1 VASKLNAVTG
11 ATGLIGS
18 HLAEQLVARGERV
31 RALVRP
37 TSDTS
42 FLDRLG
48 VELARGCLNDHNA
61 LKRLIDGADVVY
73 HCAARVGDWGAR
85 RLYQEQV
92 IDATRNLLDACRAAR
107 VGRVIYFS
115 SITVYGKP
123 RNPGPIAEDEPRGQ
137 RMRFGDH
144 YTRSKIMAEDLAWAY
159 GPDATIIRPGWSY
172 GPRDRN
178 SLPRIIKALQA
189 RRAWLIGD
197 GRNMLNLLYAG
208 DVAAGAILAA
218 EHPGARGQAYN
229 LCSEGELTQESF
241 LNAITDGLGM
251 PHVRRHLPYRI
262 AYALGFLSELIGK
275 AIFLKRPPHLT
286 RYGAAL
292 VGRPTCFSTS
302 KARTQLGWRPR
313 VSAPEGIRMTLD
325 WLRTVPGSPIYQAP
339 VHSEQMVGNGVSGAA
354 LRSEESTLPL
364 NPTAP

>member
-1 VASKLNAVTG
+1 VASKLNVVTG

-42 FLDRLG
+42 FLQKLG
-48 VELARGCLNDHNA
+48 VELVRGSLNDRAGLN
-61 LKRLIDGADVVY
+61 RLVNGANVVY
-73 HCAARVGDWGAR
+73 HCAARVGDWGAW
-85 RLYQEQV
+85 RLYKEEV
-92 IDATRNLLDACRAAR
+92 IDATRNVLDACRAAS
-107 VGRVIYFS
+107 VGRVVYFS

-123 RNPGPIAEDEPRGQ
+123 RNSGHIAEDEPRGQ
-137 RMRFGDH
+137 RMRLGDH
-144 YTRSKIMAEDLAWAY
+144 YCRSKIMAEDMAWAY
-159 GPDATIIRPGWSY
+159 GPDATIVRPGWCY

-189 RRAWLIGD
+189 GRVWLIGD
-197 GRNMLNLLYAG
+197 GQNLLNLLYAG

-229 LCSEGELTQESF
+229 VCSEGELTQEAF
-241 LNAITDGLGM
+241 LDAITDALGM
-251 PHVRRHLPYRI
+251 PHVRRHLPYNL
-262 AYALGFLSELIGK
+262 AYSLGFLSELIGK

-292 VGRPTCFSTS
+292 VGRPTSFTTA
-302 KARTQLGWRPR
+302 KARTQLGWRPQVTAR
-313 VSAPEGIRMTLD
+313 EGIRLTLER
-325 WLRTVPGSPIYQAP
+325 LRSEPGSPIYRP
-339 VHSEQMVGNGVSGAA
+339 TVLSERIAGDGASASA
-354 LRSEESTLPL
+354 LRSEDSASRL
-364 NPTAP
+364 NANAP